1 MISSLDTDINKI
13 RPRIASNLNVNK
25 FNQSFNSIA
34 SFTYPLDAIVLPFVV
49 PFDCSTITGIPS
61 GRCAH
66 GCSSPLT
73 QNQ

>member
-1 MISSLDTDINKI
+1 MKVK
-13 RPRIASNLNVNK
+13 PRIASNFNVNK
-25 FNQSFNSIA
+25 FIHSFNSIA

-49 PFDCSTITGIPS
+49 PFGCFTIAGIPS